1 MSWPGGV
8 QRYDRGGSAGEGA
21 AEILGGEDFGVGTE
35 GEKCLG
41 GLRRAEAQLDPPFA
55 KDFRG
60 IDHLTVDNG
69 RITHVISLFDL
80 SPVIRAGGAP
90 QHGPPPGAPGGAG
103 LRGTTGRDVTEAGL
117 MLRDGMRT
125 LGVSATERM

>member
-35 GEKCLG
+35 GERCLG
-41 GLRRAEAQLDPPFA
+41 GLRRAEAQHDPPFA

-69 RITHVISLFDL
+69 RITHVISAFDL

-90 QHGPPPGAPGGAG
+90 QHCPPPE
-103 LRGTTGRDVTEAGL
+103 LRGGPDCVEQPAG
-117 MLRDGMRT
+117 T
-125 LGVSATERM
+125 

>member
-1 MSWPGGV
+1 MGTEAQPHVTEPGKPTSGRLVRRISDTCVVSRSGARTSGQASWPGGV
-8 QRYDRGGSAGEGA
+8 QRYDRGGSAGEGT

-69 RITHVISLFDL
+69 RITHVISAFDL

-90 QHGPPPGAPGGAG
+90 QH
-103 LRGTTGRDVTEAGL
+103 
-117 MLRDGMRT
+117 
-125 LGVSATERM
+125 